1 MRQFR
6 LILLL
11 LLLSFW
17 SIDATEASPEKKR
30 VCLNMIVKNESHV
43 ITRCLGSVKP
53 LIDSWVIVDTGST
66 DGTQKIIKDFMK
78 DIPGELFERPWVNFE
93 HNREEAL
100 QLAKKSKVARADYIL
115 FMDADDYLVRDAN
128 FKMPDMTHDYYL
140 MVSRSS
146 GSEHYLPRLV
156 KSSLDWHWHDVLH
169 EYIQALD
176 ARTGVKMEGIENVY
190 TGEGARSKD
199 PEKYK
204 KDARILEEALKKH
217 PNNARYMFYLG
228 RSYQGAQEP
237 EKALENYEK
246 RVKMGGWPEEV
257 FWSYLQI
264 ARLRDQ
270 LNQDPKK
277 VEASYLQAF
286 KYRPTRIEPLY
297 NLVNKYRQE
306 DNYQKG
312 YDLAKIALDIQRP
325 GDTLFLEQWVYDYGM
340 LFEYSICAY
349 WIGRYE
355 ESLKAC
361 DRLLAMKNLPDDF
374 KHYVVQ
380 NRAFAEQ
387 KIHEQEIM
395 TKMNNLFPEFAQLE

>member
-1 MRQFR
+1 MRFR
-6 LILLL
+6 SILLL
-11 LLLSFW
+11 LLISFW
-17 SIDATEASPEKKR
+17 IVDAAETPPEKKR
-30 VCLNMIVKNESHV
+30 ICLNMIVKNESHV

-53 LIDSWVIVDTGST
+53 LIDSWIIVDTGST
-66 DGTQKIIKDFMK
+66 DGTQGIIKEFMK

-100 QLAKKSKVARADYIL
+100 QLAKKSKVAKAEYIL
-115 FMDADDYLVRDAN
+115 FMDADDYLARDPS
-128 FKMPDMTHDYYL
+128 FKMPELTHDYYL
-140 MVSRSS
+140 MVTRSS
-146 GSEHYLPRLV
+146 GSEHYLPRLI
-156 KSSLDWHWHDVLH
+156 KTKLDWHWHDVLH
-169 EYIQALD
+169 EYVQALD
-176 ARTGVKMEGIENVY
+176 ARTGVKLEGIENVY

-204 KDARILEEALKKH
+204 KDARILEEALKKQ

-228 RSYQGAQEP
+228 RSYQGAKEP

-264 ARLRDQ
+264 ARLRDELQ
-270 LNQDPKK
+270 QDSKK

-297 NLVNKYRQE
+297 NLVSKYRQDGE
-306 DNYQKG
+306 YQKG
-312 YDLAKIALDIQRP
+312 YELAKVALEIKRP
-325 GDTLFLEQWVYDYGM
+325 TDTLFLEQWIYDYGM

-349 WIGRYE
+349 WVGHYE
-355 ESLKAC
+355 DSLKAC
-361 DRLLAMKNLPDDF
+361 DRMLAMKNLPEDF
-374 KHYVVQ
+374 RSYVVQ

-387 KIHEQEIM
+387 KIQEQEIM
-395 TKMNNLFPEFAQLE
+395 KKMTSLFPEFAQLE